1 MFCSAS
7 FNKRCLLGINF
18 SYIIAAFILIGV
30 ASYAKHANIAETLP
44 VVGGIIACGVFL
56 LFVAILGLVATL
68 KQSQS
73 LMFYYMIIIGVIF
86 ILQFFISIACLGIKK
101 ERETT
106 LVKSAWTLID
116 DPSPPAE
123 IHTAEQSFGCCGLD
137 YSDQRR
143 NATKYNITSTTTA
156 NCTDTG
162 PSGWCREI
170 QWCITTI
177 DECKDPADDP
187 NLIHGNIT
195 EFGCPTCTDS
205 LDSKIDKAFNATG
218 GLGLFFSFA
227 ELIAILAAFVYRKQ
241 CANLTTIA

>member
-18 SYIIAAFILIGV
+18 AYIIAAFILIGV

-56 LFVAILGLVATL
+56 LFVAILGLLATF

-73 LMFYYMIIIGVIF
+73 LMFYFMIILGVIF

-101 ERETT
+101 EREID
-106 LVKSAWTLID
+106 LVTQAWDSID
-116 DPSPPAE
+116 DPIPPAE
-123 IHTAEQSFGCCGLD
+123 IHTAEQNFECCGID
-137 YSDQRR
+137 YGDQRR
-143 NATKYNITSTTTA
+143 NASKYTVNQKTNKA
-156 NCTDTG
+156 ECTDKD
-162 PSGWCREI
+162 WCPEI
-170 QWCITTI
+170 QWCISKVSG
-177 DECKDPADDP
+177 CNDPADDP
-187 NLIHGNIT
+187 SLINGT
-195 EFGCPTCTDS
+195 RLEFGCPTCINS
-205 LDSKIDKAFNATG
+205 LDTKIDKAFNATG

-227 ELIAILAAFVYRKQ
+227 ELIAILTAFVYRKQ